1 MTTSKKSPVDH
12 VTDESLDKIK
22 NILNNKQYIASKG
35 FEEEVTNKMLDILR
49 NDNKFQD
56 FSKQCMIDIISGK

>member
-1 MTTSKKSPVDH
+1 VDH

-35 FEEEVTNKMLDILR
+35 FEEKVINEMLDILR
-49 NDNKFQD
+49 NDDKFQD
-56 FSKQCMIDIISGK
+56 FSKQCMTDIILGK